1 MSPTPPEGSRPL
13 PTMQKIKGM
22 QWQGCGPGMPGPYG
36 VAWMSCGRRPAPRN
50 VVKWDVG
57 RPAPRPPR
65 TFAVMRSPADC
76 CRGRRPRRPRR
87 GQDPSLRCKPLKGV
101 QWQGCGPGMPGLFQV
116 GEWLPVNGW
125 RRKARQSPSGL
136 ASSASSPVRGAFCA
150 GEARERSLPIRG
162 GGREA
167 GRTGSGSWRVAAR

>member
-1 MSPTPPEGSRPL
+1 
-13 PTMQKIKGM
+13 M

-101 QWQGCGPGMPGLFQV
+101 QWQGCGPGMPGPYGVAWMGCAREGQGRAATSPFQV
-116 GEWLPVNGW
+116 GGWLPVNGW

-136 ASSASSPVRGAFCA
+136 ASSASSPVRGAFLR
-150 GEARERSLPIRG
+150 GRGPREKPPHQGRWPRSRPEGFRRL
-162 GGREA
+162 
-167 GRTGSGSWRVAAR
+167 TSG